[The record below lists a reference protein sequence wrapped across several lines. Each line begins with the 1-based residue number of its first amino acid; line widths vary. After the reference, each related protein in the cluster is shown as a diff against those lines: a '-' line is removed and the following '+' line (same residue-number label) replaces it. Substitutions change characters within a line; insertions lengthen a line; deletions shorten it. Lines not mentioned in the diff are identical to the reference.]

1 MDTLRTG
8 LSHYRIG
15 PKVHALRKRKKLS
28 LVQLGAHTGLSSAML
43 SKIERGQLFPT
54 LPTLLR
60 IAMVFDLG
68 LDHFFV
74 DAEKRRILAVVRKAD
89 RIRLPNQPGKGHPA
103 YFFESLDFPV
113 NNRKIHAFH
122 AVFPHESRPSPSHAH
137 EGEELIYV
145 ISGAI
150 VVTVDG
156 RDIALAEGDAMYFDS
171 NLPHNYRGDA
181 KTPSAAMVVVAQ

>member
-1 MDTLRTG
+1 MDTLRAG

-74 DAEKRRILAVVRKAD
+74 DPDKRCVLAVVRKAD
-89 RIRLPNQPGKGHPA
+89 RIRLPNQPGKGPPA

-113 NNRKIHAFH
+113 NNRKIHTFH
-122 AVFPHESRPSPSHAH
+122 AEFPLEARASPSHAH

-150 VVTVDG
+150 VVHVDG
-156 RDIALAEGDAMYFDS
+156 HDTALTEGDAMYFDS
-171 NLPHNYRGDA
+171 SLLHSYRGDA
-181 KTPSAAMVVVAQ
+181 KAPSAAIVVVAQ